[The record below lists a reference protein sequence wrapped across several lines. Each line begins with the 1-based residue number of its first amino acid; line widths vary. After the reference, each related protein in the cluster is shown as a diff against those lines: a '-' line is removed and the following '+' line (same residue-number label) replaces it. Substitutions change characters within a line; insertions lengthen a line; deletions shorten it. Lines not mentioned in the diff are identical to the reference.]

1 MEKENQAT
9 EEAFQE
15 YTGVSPNN
23 KEFQP
28 DFQLLA
34 QVKTAANDLSHT
46 EHTHFALSALSLPH
60 LSTITNP
67 STLKD
72 ALSRPDADEWKAS
85 IEEEGEALTK
95 KGVFIS
101 IQLSEMPKGTRL
113 LHGKLVFKQKVD
125 ANGQP
130 QRKKTRGIAQE
141 FRQVPGI
148 DSHQTYSLIQVL
160 KQCAML

>member
-34 QVKTAANDLSHT
+34 QVKMAANDLSHT
-46 EHTHFALSALSLPH
+46 KHTHFALSALSLPH

-72 ALSRPDADEWKAS
+72 TLSRPDADEWKAS
-85 IEEEGEALTK
+85 IKEEREALTK
-95 KGVFIS
+95 KGVFIP

-113 LHGKLVFKQKVD
+113 LHGNLPSNKRLMPM
-125 ANGQP
+125 AN
-130 QRKKTRGIAQE
+130 QREK
-141 FRQVPGI
+141 RQGV
-148 DSHQTYSLIQVL
+148 
-160 KQCAML
+160 